1 MSETVAEPK
10 APPITG
16 GRPTTGRS
24 SALIGAGIFLSRL
37 LGLLR
42 QSLIATFLGANWVS
56 DAFNGA
62 FKITNFLQ
70 NLFGEG
76 ALSASF
82 IPVYANALAREE
94 QEEAD
99 RVAGAVASLLAL
111 IIAIVV
117 LFGILFAPAVVKV
130 VTGGFTGQTFALTIR
145 LTR

>member
-1 MSETVAEPK
+1 MTEPAATPGVPVAG
-10 APPITG
+10 T
-16 GRPTTGRS
+16 RPTTGRS

-42 QSLIATFLGANWVS
+42 QSLIATFLGAGWVS

-82 IPVYANALAREE
+82 IPVYAHALERGDEK
-94 QEEAD
+94 EAD
-99 RVAGAVASLLAL
+99 RIAGAVASLLAL
-111 IIAIVV
+111 IVSVIV
-117 LFGILFAPAVVKV
+117 
-130 VTGGFTGQTFALTIR
+130 AL
-145 LTR
+145 

>member
-1 MSETVAEPK
+1 MSEPARNPN
-10 APPITG
+10 PPIAG

-42 QSLIATFLGANWVS
+42 QSLIAKFLGANWVS

-82 IPVYANALAREE
+82 IPVYANALARHDE
-94 QEEAD
+94 EEAGG
-99 RVAGAVASLLAL
+99 AEEAVAA
-111 IIAIVV
+111 
-117 LFGILFAPAVVKV
+117 
-130 VTGGFTGQTFALTIR
+130 
-145 LTR
+145 